1 MVLLLLIFINIA
13 WLMKQEHIGMNDN
26 SVSIAGSL
34 MRKEQ
39 IAIIALAVWLT
50 SISIVMLLAKSANLE
65 IFFVLS
71 LIGFIIILELIAPK
85 YIRPGYLQYIQ
96 YILAAGIV
104 IFGVIVV
111 QKVMEILGLEIVF
124 L

>member
-1 MVLLLLIFINIA
+1 
-13 WLMKQEHIGMNDN
+13 MNDDT
-26 SVSIAGSL
+26 VSSAGIL

-39 IAIIALAVWLT
+39 ISIIALSVWLILIT
-50 SISIVMLLAKSANLE
+50 FFMLIAQTFDIG

-71 LIGFIIILELIAPK
+71 LIGLFIIIELITPK
-85 YIRPGYLQYIQ
+85 YIRPGYLRYIQ

-111 QKVMEILGLEIVF
+111 QKVMEILAT
-124 L
+124 

>member
-1 MVLLLLIFINIA
+1 
-13 WLMKQEHIGMNDN
+13 MNDN
-26 SVSIAGSL
+26 SVSSAGIL

-50 SISIVMLLAKSANLE
+50 VITVFMLVAHSVNLE
-65 IFFVLS
+65 IFFLLS
-71 LIGFIIILELIAPK
+71 LIGFFIIVELITPK
-85 YIRPGYLQYIQ
+85 YIRPGYLRYIQ

-111 QKVMEILGLEIVF
+111 LKVMQILGLEIVF

>member
-1 MVLLLLIFINIA
+1 MYV
-13 WLMKQEHIGMNDN
+13 D
-26 SVSIAGSL
+26 SVSSAGSL

-39 IAIIALAVWLT
+39 IAIIAFAVWLT
-50 SISIVMLLAKSANLE
+50 LISVFMLLLQSFNLE
-65 IFFVLS
+65 TFFVLS
-71 LIGFIIILELIAPK
+71 LIGFLIIVELITPK
-85 YIRPGYLQYIQ
+85 YIRPGYRRYLQ

-104 IFGVIVV
+104 IFVVIVA

>member
-1 MVLLLLIFINIA
+1 
-13 WLMKQEHIGMNDN
+13 MNDN

-71 LIGFIIILELIAPK
+71 LIGFLIIVGLITPK
-85 YIRPGYLQYIQ
+85 YSRPGYLRYIQ

>member
-1 MVLLLLIFINIA
+1 M
-13 WLMKQEHIGMNDN
+13 
-26 SVSIAGSL
+26 

-50 SISIVMLLAKSANLE
+50 SIAIIMLVAQSANLE

-71 LIGFIIILELIAPK
+71 LIGFLIIVELITPK
-85 YIRPGYLQYIQ
+85 YIRPGYLRYIQ

-104 IFGVIVV
+104 IFGVIVAM
-111 QKVMEILGLEIVF
+111 KVLQILGLEIVF

>member
-1 MVLLLLIFINIA
+1 MLLLLIFIKIA
-13 WLMKQEHIGMNDN
+13 RLKKQEHIFMNDN
-26 SVSIAGSL
+26 SVSSAGIL

-50 SISIVMLLAKSANLE
+50 LIAVFMLLAQSVDLE

-71 LIGFIIILELIAPK
+71 LIGFLIIVELITPK
-85 YIRPGYLQYIQ
+85 YIRPGYLRYIQ

-104 IFGVIVV
+104 IFGVIVAL
-111 QKVMEILGLEIVF
+111 KVMEILGLEIVF